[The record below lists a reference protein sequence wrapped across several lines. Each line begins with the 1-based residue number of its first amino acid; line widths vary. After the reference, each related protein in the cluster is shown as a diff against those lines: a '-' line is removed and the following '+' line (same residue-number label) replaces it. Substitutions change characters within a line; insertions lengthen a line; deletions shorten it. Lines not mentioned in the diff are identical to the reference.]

1 MASKR
6 PLFERYVLNKLWRE
20 NLDNGKTVLSKV
32 TPYLIGCSLGLFFWS
47 IMELFFASLKGA
59 DVKIVV
65 AVISAFSALTTGVVL
80 ALLNHAKAKDREI
93 LVQEKIRDREIEEAH
108 RAKKVE
114 IYNDFLKLVSSFFQ
128 GQNQD
133 NNKQMPKPQKVLD
146 EFEKFQN
153 GILLWGG
160 PNVIIAYL
168 NFRRVF
174 QDNPSD
180 MFKAV
185 DGLYKSL
192 REDIGLSN
200 DGLDNYETIQ
210 LYLSDPR
217 EIDSL
222 TS

>member
-1 MASKR
+1 MNSGKS
-6 PLFERYVLNKLWRE
+6 LF
-20 NLDNGKTVLSKV
+20 SKV
-32 TPYLIGCSLGLFFWS
+32 TPYMIGGALGLFFWS
-47 IMELFFASLKGA
+47 VMELFFATLKGA
-59 DVKIVV
+59 DVKIIV
-65 AVISAFSALTTGVVL
+65 AVISAFSALTTAVVL
-80 ALLNHAKAKDREI
+80 ALLNHAKAKHREI
-93 LVQEKIRDREIEEAH
+93 LIQEKIREREIEDAH

-128 GQNQD
+128 GQNVE
-133 NNKQMPKPQKVLD
+133 NKKPMPKPQKVLD

-160 PNVIIAYL
+160 PNVIIAFL

-174 QDNPSD
+174 EENPSD

-185 DGLYKSL
+185 DNLYKSL

-200 DGLDNYETIQ
+200 KGLDHYETIQ

-217 EIDSL
+217 EIDTL
-222 TS
+222 IET